1 MRYLILLLVFV
12 SNLCSAAS
20 GPILYWNADNIRNG
34 GHVHFQHKSKVPK
47 LLFSQFEN
55 YLVSE
60 DDDED
65 TLPDFE
71 TLALPQ
77 DKLVYTNT
85 MAHAVVD
92 CSYTYF
98 IQQRSFSTHQVP
110 IYIRDQ
116 CILI

>member
-1 MRYLILLLVFV
+1 MRYLLLLLVFV

-65 TLPDFE
+65 SLPDVAS
-71 TLALPQ
+71 LALPQ
-77 DKLVYTNT
+77 DKLVYINT
-85 MAHAVVD
+85 RAHAVVD
-92 CSYTYF
+92 CAYTHF
-98 IQQRSFSTHQVP
+98 IQQRSLSLQQVP

-116 CILI
+116 RWLI